1 MEFGKFGYFMK
12 IDKRLKTLCEE
23 FAGLEEA
30 EKDYILG
37 VSQTL
42 LDSVF
47 TGTTPLPV
55 TGTIQAGNF
64 LENAEYGSV
73 RSPNGFF

>member
-1 MEFGKFGYFMK
+1 MK

-42 LDSVF
+42 AYSVF
-47 TGTTPLPV
+47 EKGTAPSLTGA
-55 TGTIQAGNF
+55 IQAANF
-64 LENAEYGSV
+64 WKNAEYGSIW
-73 RSPNGFF
+73 SPSGFF